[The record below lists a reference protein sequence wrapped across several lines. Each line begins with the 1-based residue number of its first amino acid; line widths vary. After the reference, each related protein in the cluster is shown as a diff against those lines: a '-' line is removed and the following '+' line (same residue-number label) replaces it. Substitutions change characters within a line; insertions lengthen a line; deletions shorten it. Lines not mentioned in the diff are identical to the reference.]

1 MALMGKGKSTSQL
14 YPTGFK
20 RRAVMVGNRNYLG
33 REFKSLT
40 VTPVNDVKDM
50 TSALQDGGFGLEN
63 TYENVASKEHFEEI
77 LRTYVD
83 AVNKE
88 PEEIEM
94 LVFYYAGLGIQGLLQ
109 SIEEL
114 IRSVE

>member
-1 MALMGKGKSTSQL
+1 MPPQ
-14 YPTGFK
+14 GFK

-63 TYENVASKEHFEEI
+63 TYENVASRENFEEI

-94 LVFYYAGLGIQGLLQ
+94 LVFYYAGLGIQGLFQ
-109 SIEEL
+109 
-114 IRSVE
+114 

>member
-1 MALMGKGKSTSQL
+1 MKEVCTIIAPNEGFRRRALM
-14 YPTGFK
+14 
-20 RRAVMVGNRNYLG
+20 VGIRNYLG

-50 TSALQDGGFGLEN
+50 SSALQEGGFGLEN
-63 TYENVASKEHFEEI
+63 TYENVESKEHFEEI
-77 LRTYVD
+77 LRTYGD

-94 LVFYYAGLGIQGLLQ
+94 LVFYYAGLGIQGLIKQ
-109 SIEEL
+109 
-114 IRSVE
+114 R

>member
-1 MALMGKGKSTSQL
+1 
-14 YPTGFK
+14 
-20 RRAVMVGNRNYLG
+20 MVGNRNYLG

-63 TYENVASKEHFEEI
+63 TYENVASRENFEEI

-94 LVFYYAGLGIQGLLQ
+94 LVFYYAGLGIQGLF
-109 SIEEL
+109 
-114 IRSVE
+114 

>member
-1 MALMGKGKSTSQL
+1 MALMGKGKLTSQL
-14 YPTGFK
+14 YPIGFK